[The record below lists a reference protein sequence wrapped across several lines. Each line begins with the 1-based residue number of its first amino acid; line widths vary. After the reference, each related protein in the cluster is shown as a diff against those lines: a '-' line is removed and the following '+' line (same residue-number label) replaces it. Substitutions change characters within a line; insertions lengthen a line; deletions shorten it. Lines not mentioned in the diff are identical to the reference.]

1 MDEILS
7 EGYGIMPN
15 KVLFDKNL
23 TDKQKL
29 LYCLIS
35 SLCAE
40 KWYCRATND
49 YLWELLNADKWTIS
63 KNISKLNEKWFIVIE
78 INSLEKNNSRRKIYL
93 GGIVKNDKGYSQ
105 KWLDGYSQKWLP
117 NNTIY
122 NNTIEYTFSDFWKDY
137 PHARKGKKKESE
149 EYFSK
154 QNPESVKKQVSILKR
169 KIKAWLQDWQ
179 YVPACERWIRDF
191 TELNEDV
198 IKQDLVRICR
208 RHLNAWGD
216 IKQRALELKQTFG
229 DETINEVV
237 KSLQK
242 KITPLFTN

>member
-40 KWYCRATND
+40 KWYCRASNE
-49 YLWELLNADKWTIS
+49 YLWERLNADKKTIS
-63 KNISKLNEKWFIVIE
+63 KNVSDLANKWFISVE
-78 INSLEKNNSRRKIYL
+78 VSQEEGNKRKI
-93 GGIVKNDKGYSQ
+93 GIAQNEYTYTQ
-105 KWLDGYSQKWLP
+105 KWGEGYTQKWVH
-117 NNTIY
+117 NNIIY

-137 PHARKGKKKESE
+137 PHARKWKKKDSE

-169 KIKAWLQDWQ
+169 KIKAWLQEWQ

-198 IKQDLVRICR
+198 VKQDLVRICR
-208 RHLNAWGD
+208 RHINAWGD
-216 IKQRALELKQTFG
+216 AKQRSQELKETFG
-229 DETINEVV
+229 EETINAIV
-237 KSLQK
+237 KEIQK
-242 KITPLFTN
+242 KPAPLFTN

>member
-1 MDEILS
+1 MDAILS

-40 KWYCRATND
+40 KWYCWASNE
-49 YLWELLNADKWTIS
+49 YLWERLNADRKTIS
-63 KNISKLNEKWFIVIE
+63 KNVSDLVNKWFISVEVSQEEWNKRKI
-78 INSLEKNNSRRKIYL
+78 SMEKNEYT
-93 GGIVKNDKGYSQ
+93 YPQ
-105 KWLDGYSQKWLP
+105 KWGEGYTQKWVH

-154 QNPESVKKQVSILKR
+154 QNAESVKKQVSILKR
-169 KIKAWLQDWQ
+169 KIKAWLQDGQ

-208 RHLNAWGD
+208 RHLNTGWD

-229 DETINEVV
+229 EETINEVV

>member
-49 YLWELLNADKWTIS
+49 YLWELLNGTKITMS
-63 KNISKLNEKWFIVIE
+63 RNISELEEKWFIGIE
-78 INSLEKNNSRRKIYL
+78 IINNFQRKITL
-93 GGIVKNDKGYSQ
+93 NKNDKGGYQ
-105 KWLDGYSQKWLP
+105 KWLGGVIKNDNIIIQE
-117 NNTIY
+117 NNT
-122 NNTIEYTFSDFWKDY
+122 NNKYTFDTFWKDY
-137 PHARKGKKKESE
+137 PHARKWKKKDSE
-149 EYFSK
+149 QYFSK
-154 QNPESVKKQVSILKR
+154 QNPLDVKKQVAILKR
-169 KIKAWLQDWQ
+169 KIKAWLQDGQ

-191 TELNEDV
+191 TELNEDIV
-198 IKQDLVRICR
+198 KQDLVRICR
-208 RHLNAWGD
+208 RHINTGGD
-216 IKQRALELKQTFG
+216 AKQRSQELKETFG
-229 DETINEVV
+229 EETINAIV
-237 KSLQK
+237 KEIQK
-242 KITPLFTN
+242 KPAPLFTN

>member
-1 MDEILS
+1 MDAILS

-40 KWYCRATND
+40 KWYCWASNE
-49 YLWELLNADKWTIS
+49 YLWELLGVKEWSIS
-63 KNISKLNEKWFIVIE
+63 SNISKLKKLWFIDYE
-78 INSLEKNNSRRKIYL
+78 LKNKNTRKIYL
-93 GGIVKNDKGYSQ
+93 TSPIVKNHIGVCEKSQ
-105 KWLDGYSQKWLP
+105 GGVCEKSQH

-169 KIKAWLQDWQ
+169 KIKAWLQDGQ

-208 RHLNAWGD
+208 RHLNTGWD